1 MFRFLK
7 VVILKL
13 FENYRPVSLLPAF
26 SKILEKIMFN
36 KVFNFLNKYDSLY
49 KHQYGFRPKHS
60 TTHPIIHFL
69 NHCASVNNKKKSE
82 LTLALFC
89 DLSKAFDIINHKIL
103 LDKLKNYG
111 IRGTAH
117 SWFSSYMSNRT
128 QFVNITNVCSSTLN
142 INRGVPQGSILG
154 PLLFLIYMNDIH
166 LSSDINLLSFADD
179 TTIFTSACAKH
190 ELFSKANAAIEPL
203 FNWFCANELYLN
215 AKKTKYM
222 IITPSQVKVDT
233 SNMKLYIGSNVI
245 DRVGQDFTTKTLTF
259 LGLHLDEH
267 LTWKQQ
273 IECTTSKIAKTLFAI
288 KQSKHFLPSTSLVQ
302 LYKALIQ
309 PQLIYGL
316 QIWGSANKTLL
327 NKIGKIQKRALRTI
341 TKANYNSHTEPLF
354 RKCEILKIEDQYEH
368 QTSLFMYDFVNNLLP
383 KSFENSFKLNIELI
397 PDRTTR
403 QSILFFIPKAKNQFV
418 SKLPH
423 ITFSQIWNK
432 WKPLIDS
439 NLPRHIFKR
448 TLKSHMLDKYE
459 KHITC
464 SYRGCKD
471 CSAIVK

>member
-1 MFRFLK
+1 
-7 VVILKL
+7 
-13 FENYRPVSLLPAF
+13 
-26 SKILEKIMFN
+26 
-36 KVFNFLNKYDSLY
+36 
-49 KHQYGFRPKHS
+49 
-60 TTHPIIHFL
+60 
-69 NHCASVNNKKKSE
+69 
-82 LTLALFC
+82 
-89 DLSKAFDIINHKIL
+89 
-103 LDKLKNYG
+103 
-111 IRGTAH
+111 
-117 SWFSSYMSNRT
+117 
-128 QFVNITNVCSSTLN
+128 
-142 INRGVPQGSILG
+142 
-154 PLLFLIYMNDIH
+154 
-166 LSSDINLLSFADD
+166 
-179 TTIFTSACAKH
+179 
-190 ELFSKANAAIEPL
+190 
-203 FNWFCANELYLN
+203 
-215 AKKTKYM
+215 M

-233 SNMKLYIGSNVI
+233 SDMKLYIGSNVI

-288 KQSKHFLPSTSLVQ
+288 KQSKNFLPSTSLIQ

-383 KSFENSFKLNIELI
+383 KSFVNSFKLNIELI

-439 NLPRHIFKR
+439 NLPRHLFKR